1 MFFVSLKHYSQTN
14 VGETQRLLNPN
25 YLIPPIP
32 RSMNESK
39 ASEHPDDYFT
49 GNQSDLSTRGMN
61 PLGLERHLLDAVI
74 LPDKPIR
81 LSLSEEVELRQRV
94 AEDLQ
99 GLSGQVLKDVYL
111 ELAVF
116 DPKLT
121 GYIHFNDLTFTLLR
135 SQVTV
140 LCSL

>member
-1 MFFVSLKHYSQTN
+1 MLFISLKRFSQTN
-14 VGETQRLLNPN
+14 VGETQRWLNPH

-61 PLGLERHLLDAVI
+61 PLGLERHLLDTVI
-74 LPDKPIR
+74 LPDKPIH
-81 LSLSEEVELRQRV
+81 LSLAEEVELRQRV

-99 GLSGQVLKDVYL
+99 GLSSRVLKEVYL
-111 ELAVF
+111 ELAAF

-135 SQVTV
+135 SQVII
-140 LCSL
+140 LCYL